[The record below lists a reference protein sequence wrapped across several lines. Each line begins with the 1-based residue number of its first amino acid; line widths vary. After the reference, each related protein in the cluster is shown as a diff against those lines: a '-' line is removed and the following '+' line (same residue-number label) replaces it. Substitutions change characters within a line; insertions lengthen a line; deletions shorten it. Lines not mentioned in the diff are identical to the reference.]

1 MFPSRAVPA
10 VVAAAVTVAALS
22 GCSPTVTM
30 SAAEFAN
37 DPGCAAVIVRLP
49 GSAETLGD
57 YELRR
62 TTAQGTAAW
71 GDPTVALLTC
81 GVDVPT
87 VSELPCI
94 EVSGTQW
101 LREELTPSGEGT
113 GPRADFAFTT
123 YGTDPAIRVV
133 LDSSELS
140 PGIALGDLSTAVG
153 ALPRTDRVCTSLDD
167 TVTGR

>member
-1 MFPSRAVPA
+1 MAVA
-10 VVAAAVTVAALS
+10 SLALS

-30 SAAEFAN
+30 QAAEFAN

-49 GSAETLGD
+49 GSAPTLGD

-62 TTAQGTAAW
+62 TDAQGTAAW

-81 GVDVPT
+81 GVDVPAA
-87 VSELPCI
+87 SELPCV
-94 EVSGTQW
+94 EVGGTQW
-101 LREELTPSGEGT
+101 LREELPVADPDAP

-123 YGTDPAIRVV
+123 YGTDPALRLVI
-133 LDSSELS
+133 DSEQLA
-140 PGIALGDLSTAVG
+140 PGIALGDVSTAVG
-153 ALPRTDRVCTSLDD
+153 ALPRTDRVCTSLED